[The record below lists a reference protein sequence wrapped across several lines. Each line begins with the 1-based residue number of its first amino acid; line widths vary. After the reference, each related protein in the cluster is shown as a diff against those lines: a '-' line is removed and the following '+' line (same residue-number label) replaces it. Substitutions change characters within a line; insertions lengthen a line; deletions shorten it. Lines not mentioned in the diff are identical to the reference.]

1 MIRTKKTLTKNAYRS
16 TNMATLTIV
25 NGPYTSPVG
34 EGYKVIIVPCNVL
47 GISDMPHLKEVLDKY
62 PDMKQDYAF
71 DKSYASA
78 LGYVGLMH
86 ESASHICDF
95 YVMDRLSPDLVGNPL
110 IHSDAFDE
118 CAQSLY
124 SIKMA
129 SGEYSVHYPLIRK
142 DENGEEIREILTE
155 VFVENG
161 ISVYA
166 YDNEY

>member
-1 MIRTKKTLTKNAYRS
+1 
-16 TNMATLTIV
+16 MASLTIV

-34 EGYKVIIVPCNVL
+34 DGYKVIIVPCSVL
-47 GISDMPHLKEVLDKY
+47 GMTDMPHLKEVLDKY
-62 PDMKQDYAF
+62 PDMKQDYSF
-71 DKSYASA
+71 DHAYASA

-86 ESASHICDF
+86 ESAAHICDF

-110 IHSDAFDE
+110 IHTDAFEE

-124 SIKMA
+124 SIKMT

-142 DENGEEIREILTE
+142 EENWEAIQEILTE

-166 YDNEY
+166 YDAGY